1 MENEKRLNKKSLP
14 EKERFYSS
22 LNLESIT
29 DSDYNH
35 AKRICNDF
43 ETKTL
48 GK

>member
-1 MENEKRLNKKSLP
+1 MENGKRLNKKSLP
-14 EKERFYSS
+14 EKERFYIS
-22 LNLESIT
+22 LNLEGIT

-35 AKRICNDF
+35 AKRICNDL

>member
-1 MENEKRLNKKSLP
+1 MGKGLIKSLP
-14 EKERFYSS
+14 EKERFYIS
-22 LNLESIT
+22 LNLEGIT

-35 AKRICNDF
+35 AKRICNDL